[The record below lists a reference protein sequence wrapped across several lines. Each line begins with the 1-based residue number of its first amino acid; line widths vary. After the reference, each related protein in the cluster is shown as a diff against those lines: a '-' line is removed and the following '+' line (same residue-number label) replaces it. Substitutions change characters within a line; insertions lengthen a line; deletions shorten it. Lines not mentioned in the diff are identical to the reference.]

1 VIYVIYRIF
10 AFLTVVAVAIGS
22 LLLLARQGGMPQTTT
37 VSRSDAND
45 GYSAR
50 DAQLW
55 ETGSNGLP
63 LYTVNAALIRE
74 LPRHDSVQLT
84 RVDLTFLDPSGNK
97 WLATA
102 ERGDIKRGSGQVEL
116 AGNVHVTA
124 AVQGAHAPILI
135 RTDALTFDSHTDRV
149 STADPVTLLWAGQQ
163 LNAKGLI
170 VNLKTHRLQLESQI
184 HAIVTPSH

>member
-1 VIYVIYRIF
+1 MIHVIYRIF
-10 AFLTVVAVAIGS
+10 AFLTVVAVVIGS
-22 LLLLARQGGMPQTTT
+22 LLLARQEGSPQMTT
-37 VSRSDAND
+37 VARSDASD

-50 DAQLW
+50 DAQVW
-55 ETGSNGLP
+55 ETGANGLP

-74 LPRHDSVQLT
+74 LPRHDSVQMT

-102 ERGDIKRGSGQVEL
+102 DRGDIVRGSGQVKLE
-116 AGNVHVTA
+116 GNVHVTA
-124 AVQGAHAPILI
+124 AVQGARAPILI
-135 RTDALTFDSHTDRV
+135 RTDALTYDSHTDRV

-163 LNAKGLI
+163 LDATGLI
-170 VNLKTHRLQLESQI
+170 MNLKTHRLQLESQV